1 LGKELSARVEFL
13 SGILPPLCGPQLWTR
28 EESFP
33 NARVSSLTSD
43 GIFGVGLSS
52 DRKRTLRTGEQAVF
66 CVGSHWILIV
76 GPCCAGLFFGIAS
89 FTEWLAA
96 RSPIS
101 AKDGSAHGYF
111 VLALVALRGSAFLGG
126 WLRYRSSSLTLTSE
140 RVIAQQ
146 GFLLRRSFEV
156 PLARL
161 AAISVEESL
170 TGRILG
176 YGTIV
181 VRGTTGG
188 PERFRRMR
196 ESLEFSKQSA

>member
-52 DRKRTLRTGEQAVF
+52 DRKRTLRTGEQAAF
-66 CVGSHWILIV
+66 CVGSHWILTV

-111 VLALVALRGSAFLGG
+111 VLALVAFTVA
-126 WLRYRSSSLTLTSE
+126 WLC
-140 RVIAQQ
+140 VF
-146 GFLLRRSFEV
+146 G
-156 PLARL
+156 RL
-161 AAISVEESL
+161 AQVPV
-170 TGRILG
+170 
-176 YGTIV
+176 IV
-181 VRGTTGG
+181 LDTH
-188 PERFRRMR
+188 ERAGNRPARV
-196 ESLEFSKQSA
+196 SASSKL